1 MAEIG
6 SFKSKIF
13 GGFDRKDVVNYIEKL
28 AAERNKYKQQCSELE
43 EEIRLKKE
51 KISQLEEEI
60 EANSAKYKRKLQE
73 KTDEIVADYEKK
85 LLETEAALACAK
97 IEAQDKRAAEKDEAL
112 EAVSEASEKFAQ
124 AGSDAQLL
132 CARISQDL
140 KELTEKIDALPD
152 VVESSHSRLEDIKEK
167 LK

>member
-1 MAEIG
+1 M
-6 SFKSKIF
+6 
-13 GGFDRKDVVNYIEKL
+13 
-28 AAERNKYKQQCSELE
+28 
-43 EEIRLKKE
+43 
-51 KISQLEEEI
+51 
-60 EANSAKYKRKLQE
+60 
-73 KTDEIVADYEKK
+73 
-85 LLETEAALACAK
+85 ACAK

-140 KELTEKIDALPD
+140 KELTETIEALPD
-152 VVESSHSRLEDIKEK
+152 EVESSHSRLEEIKEK